1 MTMHILPIYYN
12 TNNIK
17 KRKKRKLSQREIS
30 ARLQHEKFLR
40 KMGVNSRSSAGSEQR
55 SSKPWVAGSSPAE
68 STTPKTSD
76 KIPTNCFAK
85 PRQQYSGTKI
95 IGIATMHKSNIVPIS
110 NKKDAEDV
118 SKMRRN

>member
-30 ARLQHEKFLR
+30 ARLEHEKFLR
-40 KMGVNSRSSAGSEQR
+40 KMGVNSRSSAGLEQR

-76 KIPTNCFAK
+76 VIPTNCFAK

-95 IGIATMHKSNIVPIS
+95 IGIATMHKSNLVPIS
-110 NKKDAEDV
+110 NKKDAENI